1 MIFPRGCHFGQKVD
15 LGGKNTFYSQSV
27 LHHFLSIS
35 QFLDFSNLILNSY
48 FEVNFVTCQDGW
60 VVRALDSHARDPWFK
75 SHWQQAFLLRKGF
88 QKFFKKWLSPMWKWW
103 DISSSSIMAISSL
116 VRTRQFETR
125 ILKSMKSK
133 LNLALMFIY
142 QKQRKDWIR
151 NRIER
156 YFWIFILHIFVLIYR
171 YLISFLLNT
180 SNVFF
185 SHSNVK

>member
-1 MIFPRGCHFGQKVD
+1 MRSWCFGFSSLEEQKKHFFFQFAYTAATSHKKTRGCHFGQKVD

-48 FEVNFVTCQDGW
+48 FEVTFVTCQDGW

-116 VRTRQFETR
+116 
-125 ILKSMKSK
+125 I
-133 LNLALMFIY
+133 IY
-142 QKQRKDWIR
+142 IQCHKFNQ
-151 NRIER
+151 
-156 YFWIFILHIFVLIYR
+156 
-171 YLISFLLNT
+171 SFLETNLNFQAT
-180 SNVFF
+180 F
-185 SHSNVK
+185 HSNFVFTYLTRCYVFYLYYTWG